1 LILFGNTHTHHR
13 PRVAPGFLGDK
24 QWFNSEYSR
33 PIASGLYENSTRSEK
48 TKAKIRLAA
57 LTKLVAP
64 KVHRRTIA
72 TLKDSLQPK
81 TEYIVY
87 LDIRS
92 VQRTVYQSYLSV
104 VNGAAGGEQPTLVW
118 ALIRTLGLL
127 LAHPLILESAL
138 RQKLGEKASKE
149 GKEDPFAPLPQ
160 PHQVVTAILDILTA
174 QPGYADLSS
183 SFKMLALFKI
193 IEETTKLGENLLVFS
208 QSLPSLNFIEHTCRL
223 RKLVYK
229 RLDGKQLCNVIFN
242 PSRMKPT
249 ML

>member
-1 LILFGNTHTHHR
+1 
-13 PRVAPGFLGDK
+13 
-24 QWFNSEYSR
+24 
-33 PIASGLYENSTRSEK
+33 
-48 TKAKIRLAA
+48 LAA

-92 VQRTVYQSYLSV
+92 IQRTVYQSYLAV
-104 VNGAAGGEQPTLVW
+104 VKGAAGGEQPTLVW

-127 LAHPLILESAL
+127 LAHPLILERAL
-138 RQKLGEKASKE
+138 KQKLEETADSRKIASKE
-149 GKEDPFAPLPQ
+149 GKEDPFAPLPL
-160 PHQVVTAILDILTA
+160 PHQVVTATLDILTA

-208 QSLPSLNFIEHTCRL
+208 QSIPSLNFIEKICRQRRL
-223 RKLVYK
+223 LYK
-229 RLDGKQLCNVIFN
+229 RLDGKQLQI
-242 PSRMKPT
+242 
-249 ML
+249 